1 MTMAHTPLRILQVVM
16 DIGRGSGVAN
26 VILNWHRNID
36 RTKIQFDYL
45 VCFPQSPTE
54 TFEQEIHSLGGRI
67 FYISYKGLFHPW
79 LFLKSIAGFFKNH
92 TYKIIHSHVT
102 ALGAFYYPI
111 AKLYGTPVI
120 IQHSHLTTWSDKKL
134 SALRNYLCL
143 HAVWP
148 LIDYKVACSDAAGKS
163 YFRKNYLVINNGI
176 DLEKFRFNPEIREQ
190 IRAKLNLQDK
200 FVVGHIGRFV
210 PQKNHFFLIDIFEQ
224 IHKMRPNSALLL
236 IGTGPALTAVQ
247 EYVHKKELQQAVLF
261 LGTRQDVNELLQAM
275 DIFLLPSLF
284 EGLPVAGVEAQAA
297 GLPCL
302 FSDSITKEALI
313 SPLSK
318 RLSLTDSSRFWAKQS
333 LNLQQYQLRR
343 SEHPVQE
350 NAFDITQVVKNLQ
363 KFYADV
369 MR

>member
-1 MTMAHTPLRILQVVM
+1 MTMTHIPLRILQVVM

-54 TFEQEIHSLGGRI
+54 TFEQEIRSLGGHI

-79 LFLKSIAGFFKNH
+79 AFLKSIVGFFKNH
-92 TYKIIHSHVT
+92 TYKLIHSHVT

-111 AKLYGTPVI
+111 AKFYGTQII
-120 IQHSHLTTWSDKKL
+120 IQHAHLTTWSDKKL

-176 DLEKFRFNPEIREQ
+176 DLEKFRFNPKIREQ

-247 EYVHKKELQQAVLF
+247 EYVHKKGLQQAVLF

-297 GLPCL
+297 GLPCA
-302 FSDSITKEALI
+302 FADTITKEILLSSGTQFLSLRATPTQWAQDIVFFTAQQKYHRKRESEMTTFNIKTIVKRLEK
-313 SPLSK
+313 LYESK
-318 RLSLTDSSRFWAKQS
+318 R
-333 LNLQQYQLRR
+333 
-343 SEHPVQE
+343 
-350 NAFDITQVVKNLQ
+350 
-363 KFYADV
+363 
-369 MR
+369 